1 MNKPIRTMAIFCM
14 LLFVALLANVTYL
27 QYFAAGTLNDT
38 AKHPENRRVIEAAF
52 SRERGAIL
60 VGRNAIAESTASN
73 DKYEFQR
80 AYTEPKMYAHVT
92 GWFSFYSQSG
102 IEKTQNS
109 VLSGQDS
116 RLFVS
121 RLVDLV
127 NNSSPKGG
135 TVELT
140 LDADAQKAAY
150 DGLFNNPGLGADVE
164 GAVVALEPS
173 TGKILAMV
181 SAPTFDP
188 NLLAS
193 HDLDKVG
200 KADKELNNRADKP
213 KLNRALA
220 TTLPPG
226 STFKLVTAAAA
237 IESGDYDAD
246 SMVPGGP
253 SYTLPGTRTSIGNGG
268 RSCGTD
274 KISMTQALEQSCNT
288 TFLALANELGQSK
301 MQRQA
306 EGFGFNG
313 TSLEDL
319 QGQAASVYPTDKM
332 PDDFL
337 AKTGIGQQDVRSTP
351 LQMAMVVS
359 GIVNNGTVMRPYI
372 VDEVRS
378 PDLDVLDKTSTEE
391 LSQAVSSNT
400 ANELRKMMV
409 SVVQNGTAGVALIPG
424 AEVGAKTG
432 TAESCA
438 DCNNYAWF
446 VSYASKDDK
455 QVAVAVMLQKVSLS
469 NADIA
474 GGRLAGPIA
483 KAVMETVID

>member
-1 MNKPIRTMAIFCM
+1 MNKPIRTMAMFCM
-14 LLFVALLANVTYL
+14 LLFLGLLANVTYL
-27 QYFAAGTLNDT
+27 QYVAAGDLND
-38 AKHPENRRVIEAAF
+38 ASKHPENRRVIEAAF

-60 VGRNAIAESTASN
+60 VGRNAIAESKESD
-73 DKYEFQR
+73 DKYDFQR
-80 AYTEPKMYAHVT
+80 TYSNPFMYAHVT

-102 IEKTQNS
+102 IENTQNS
-109 VLSGQDS
+109 VLSGDDS

-127 NNSSPKGG
+127 NNASPKGG

-140 LDADAQKAAY
+140 LDPDAQKAAF
-150 DGLFNNPGLGADVE
+150 DGLFQNPELGNDVQ

-181 SAPTFDP
+181 SAPTFNP
-188 NLLAS
+188 NKLAS
-193 HDLDKVG
+193 HDLESVEVEDK
-200 KADKELNNRADKP
+200 KLNDRADEP
-213 KLNRALA
+213 KLNRAIS

-237 IESGDYDAD
+237 LETGDYDAD

-253 SYTLPGTRTSIGNGG
+253 SYRLPGTNTSIGNGG
-268 RSCGTD
+268 RACGTD

-288 TFLALANELGQSK
+288 TFLALANELGQDK
-301 MQRQA
+301 LRRQA
-306 EGFGFNG
+306 EAFGFND

-319 QGQAASVYPTDKM
+319 KGQAQSVFPTEEIS
-332 PDDFL
+332 DDFL
-337 AKTGIGQQDVRSTP
+337 AKSGIGQQDVRATP

-359 GIVNNGTVMRPYI
+359 GIVNDGVVMRPYL

-391 LSQAVSSNT
+391 LSEAVGSDS

-409 SVVQNGTAGVALIPG
+409 AVVENGTAGVAAIPD

-432 TAESCA
+432 TAENCSA
-438 DCNNYAWF
+438 CNDYAWF
-446 VSYASKDDK
+446 VSYAKKDGKD
-455 QVAVAVMLQKVSLS
+455 VAVAVMLQKVQLS
-469 NADIA
+469 NAEIA
-474 GGRLAGPIA
+474 GGKLAGPIA
-483 KAVMETVID
+483 KSVMEAVID